1 MKNSALFGIL
11 LISMIASAAVYSV
24 WAQSEVL
31 LGVKEGDNF
40 TYSFVVNWS
49 STDPN
54 AIVPQQFADMNRT
67 LSIHMNVTSTGG
79 TMANLDITTTMRD
92 GTQTSEPG
100 YVEVSRGGYVGAPLF
115 IIGAN
120 LTAGNQ
126 VYPLS
131 EPAAVAAGHSA
142 MPFTIN
148 ETITRTYLGT
158 SKTVNHYTES
168 STNATTG
175 DTEQKDAYY
184 DQTTGV
190 LMEMKLQFSSSS
202 SGETD
207 SEQWKIT
214 QFNNA
219 VGPSDGTNN
228 NGTDGTNS
236 NALLSWLIPV
246 VVAVVAVIVIVLI
259 VVVMLRRRGKPK
271 AQPSETTQTQPSTP
285 STPSTYD
292 I

>member
-1 MKNSALFGIL
+1 MKNSTLIGIL
-11 LISMIASAAVYSV
+11 LISIIASGAVYSV
-24 WAQSEVL
+24 WAQNEVL

-40 TYSFVVNWS
+40 TYSFVVTWS

-79 TMANLDITTTMRD
+79 TMANLNITTTLRD
-92 GTQTSEPG
+92 GTQTTEPG
-100 YVEVSRGGYVGAPLF
+100 YVEVARGGYVGAPLF
-115 IIGAN
+115 LIGAN

-126 VYPLS
+126 VYPFS

-148 ETITRTYLGT
+148 ETITRTYLGA

-168 STNATTG
+168 STNATTN

-184 DQTTGV
+184 DQATGV
-190 LMEMKLQFSSSS
+190 LMEMKLQFTSSS

-219 VGPSDGTNN
+219 VVPSDGTNN
-228 NGTDGTNS
+228 DGTGGTTDT
-236 NALLSWLIPV
+236 LPSWLIPV
-246 VVAVVAVIVIVLI
+246 VIVVVAVVVIVLI
-259 VVVMLRRRGKPK
+259 VAVMLRRRGKPK
-271 AQPSETTQTQPSTP
+271 AQTSETAQTQPSN
-285 STPSTYD
+285 PSTYD